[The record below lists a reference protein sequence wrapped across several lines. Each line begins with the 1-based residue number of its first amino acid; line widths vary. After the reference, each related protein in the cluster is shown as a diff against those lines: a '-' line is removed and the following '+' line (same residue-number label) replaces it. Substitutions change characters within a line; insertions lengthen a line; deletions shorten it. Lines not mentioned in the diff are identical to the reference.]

1 MGAIACNLFMSTGSE
16 SRQGLINQAQG
27 ALLVTR
33 FWYTRLVKARDCVM
47 TGMTRDGVFWV
58 ENGEVKYPV
67 KNLRFTQSYVQALA
81 DVQAV
86 GDTDPLLKAQYREIY
101 ARVPALLIS
110 RFRFTS

>member
-1 MGAIACNLFMSTGSE
+1 M
-16 SRQGLINQAQG
+16 
-27 ALLVTR
+27 
-33 FWYTRLVKARDCVM
+33 
-47 TGMTRDGVFWV
+47 
-58 ENGEVKYPV
+58 KYPV

-86 GDTDPLLKAQYREIY
+86 GDTDPLLKAQYGEIY